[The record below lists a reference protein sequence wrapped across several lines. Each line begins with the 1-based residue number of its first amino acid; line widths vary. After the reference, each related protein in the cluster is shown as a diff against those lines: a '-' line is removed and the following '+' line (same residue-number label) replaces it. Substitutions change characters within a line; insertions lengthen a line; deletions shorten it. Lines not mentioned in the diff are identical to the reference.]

1 MIAMIAPFVEN
12 VKHNRYQNAI
22 YSDKNLLTAFDLS
35 IVYYSKQFVHRGTS
49 MVRVKVNQHAFE
61 VALSKK
67 NLSQRDLAEL
77 IGFSRSHISFIING
91 KREPSA
97 VMRRA
102 ILEHLNG
109 YTFDDLFII
118 EEGGNGDRSKA

>member
-1 MIAMIAPFVEN
+1 MIAPFVEN

-22 YSDKNLLTAFDLS
+22 YSDTNLLTAFNLS
-35 IVYYSKQFVHRGTS
+35 IVYYSKHFVYRGIS

-77 IGFSRSHISFIING
+77 IGFSRSHLSFIING

-97 VMRRA
+97 LMRRL
-102 ILEHLNG
+102 ILEHLRD
-109 YTFDDLFII
+109 YTFDDLFTI
-118 EEGGNGDRSKA
+118 EEGGNGDGSKA